1 MVYVQGKTENQL
13 QEEWKSKNGHYP
25 TAVENTFGQIE
36 HYFHWA
42 HLDAWCIFI
51 HQIFGNWW
59 PIDVVGGWLM
69 DIVKLIYGLTYYG
82 AYDGGVQKAIQL
94 ETGLKQLLDDYTAKF
109 NNAISQLNTVKNDAE
124 TWIADH
130 EKRLKAL
137 EQKLGMI
144 PQMPAFI
151 TNLKI

>member
-1 MVYVQGKTENQL
+1 
-13 QEEWKSKNGHYP
+13 
-25 TAVENTFGQIE
+25 
-36 HYFHWA
+36 
-42 HLDAWCIFI
+42 
-51 HQIFGNWW
+51 
-59 PIDVVGGWLM
+59 M